1 MSEEEGSWKEGRGEC
16 CTSIVEWLGG
26 PWRAQT
32 FSKLYDRRAT
42 RLAGIPILPFKI
54 ITFFFYWLSRV
65 MNMRVGVRD
74 VEAS

>member
-1 MSEEEGSWKEGRGEC
+1 MSEEEGSWKEGRREC

-42 RLAGIPILPFKI
+42 RLAEIPILPFKI
-54 ITFFFYWLSRV
+54 ITFFFI
-65 MNMRVGVRD
+65 GFP
-74 VEAS
+74 AS

>member
-42 RLAGIPILPFKI
+42 RLAEIPILPFKI
-54 ITFFFYWLSRV
+54 ITFFLLAFPRHEHAS
-65 MNMRVGVRD
+65 GVRD